1 MSQPQPKSYL
11 PGSKGPVTSTSKHVE
26 TLKACNE
33 DYEWFPTTD
42 EMIEAIAADIKKA
55 AGRIGNYN
63 SLLDVGA
70 GDGRVLKSE
79 MLNAGGFKYGVK
91 KYGIE
96 KSVEHVCRWNR
107 EITFVGGDFFENTLT
122 NKEVDVIFSNPPYG
136 EYELWAEKIINES
149 YAKVNYLILP
159 KRWEDSK
166 KIKDALEERGFVATV
181 ILESDF
187 LTADRRSRAQ
197 VHVIR
202 VTSAK
207 RMDKESMIKSLDY
220 SYHYEE
226 EGINNGTYLFS
237 MHDIKN
243 DDAISDQFEKLFPN
257 MATLSEENDA
267 YKAKSEAAAAKRTE
281 IFSSC
286 GTLVDMVDFYIKDQ
300 AKVLENY
307 KKLDSLDT
315 DLFREL
321 NLDITTIK
329 NTLTQRLKSLRLT
342 YWNAFIKHY
351 EPINSRLTSKYRELL
366 YSEVIN
372 ESKAIDFTVTNAL
385 TITSIVID
393 AASQY
398 QDEQVTDFFY
408 KLSCQDNMKAYKSNQ
423 KVFEQNGWRYNNKDD
438 KYTLDYRIIK
448 KTIYHLSESSHASGI
463 ASYEVENTIK
473 DICIIA
479 KLVGMHGSMI
489 YPYLGGYYSGVEY
502 GKKVLTGIRNE
513 DKVSDLLVLK
523 FYKNGNQHVFLN
535 KEFTLRLNIYIGK
548 VLGWLQSA
556 SQAFDEMQQEEF
568 GKDEFTKIWDDTVVQ
583 GIDKGDILALEFLG
597 DK

>member
-11 PGSKGPVTSTSKHVE
+11 PGSKDPEISTSKQVE

-33 DYEWFPTTD
+33 DYEWYPTTD
-42 EMIEAIAADIKKA
+42 EMIEAIATDIKKA
-55 AGRIGNYN
+55 AGCIGNYN
-63 SLLDVGA
+63 SLMDVGA
-70 GDGRVLKSE
+70 GDARVLKSDL
-79 MLNAGGFKYGVK
+79 LNTGGFKYDVR

-122 NKEVDVIFSNPPYG
+122 NKEVNVIFSNPPYG

-166 KIKDALEERGFVATV
+166 KIKDALSERGFVATV

-202 VTSAK
+202 VVSAK

-220 SYHYEE
+220 RYRYEE

-237 MHDIKN
+237 MHDMKN

-257 MATLSEENDA
+257 MATLSEDKDYSAEYENK
-267 YKAKSEAAAAKRTE
+267 KAKQSE

-307 KKLDSLDT
+307 KKLDSLDME
-315 DLFREL
+315 LFREL
-321 NLDITTIK
+321 NLDITAIK
-329 NTLTQRLKSLRLT
+329 NTLTERLKSLRLT
-342 YWNAFIKHY
+342 YWNAFIEHY
-351 EPINSRLTSKYRELL
+351 EPIKSRLTSKYRKLL
-366 YSEVIN
+366 YTDVIN
-372 ESKAIDFTVTNAL
+372 ESKAIDFTVTNAF
-385 TITSIVID
+385 TVTSIVMN

-423 KVFEQNGWRYNNKDD
+423 KVFEQNGWRYNNKAD

-448 KTIYHLSESSHASGI
+448 KTIYYLSESSHSAGI
-463 ASYEVENTIK
+463 ASHEVENTIK

-479 KLVGMHGSMI
+479 KIVGMPGSMI
-489 YPYLGGYYSGVEY
+489 YPYLGGYYSGVKY
-502 GKKVLTGIRNE
+502 GEKILTRIRNE

-548 VLGWLQSA
+548 VLGWLQNA

-568 GKDEFTKIWDDTVVQ
+568 GKDEFTKIWDDTVVKD
-583 GIDKGDILALEFLG
+583 ITKGDVLALEFLG